1 MKKKFITNNAN
12 DDLDKVNHATK
23 EVLRFANQHLGQFLE
38 NFNHSCNKKT
48 YNLGPIR
55 CSCVI
60 LRLSLQH

>member
-38 NFNHSCNKKT
+38 NFNHSCNKKK
-48 YNLGPIR
+48 PII
-55 CSCVI
+55 SD
-60 LRLSLQH
+60 RLDALV